1 MDKHVNEA
9 RAICGSLPGGGLTT
23 IVSHEH
29 ARILA
34 AMVDKAY
41 V

>member
-1 MDKHVNEA
+1 MDKYLNEA
-9 RAICGSLPGGGLTT
+9 RAICGSLPVGGLTK
-23 IVSHEH
+23 IVSREH

-34 AMVDKAY
+34 AMVYNAY